1 MRRINSNFRTG
12 FISEEGQKISN
23 RDYFGYVE
31 MDNFACYVLADSL
44 DGETRSNSAQF
55 VVESLIRSFGE
66 NPTLRKGKLKKYI
79 QNAHRELRKMRG
91 GMHLKASVVLAVT
104 DYKKLRYCYVGNSRL
119 YLLRNSRFLIQTK
132 DQSLTR
138 NLIDDRKIPLD
149 QAAQHEERNNLY
161 SYLGGKETPRL
172 VISKKIRLE
181 DGDVLEIMTRGVWEN
196 CSDSQLL
203 EASED
208 AKEPEDV
215 LNKVEDIVLARQE
228 DHRIDNY
235 SLAVTFIDKVYRSPK
250 KKISIRQVLLVAVPV
265 VLLAGGIGLALYLNH
280 RNKVKDQE
288 NLTMAMESGETYL
301 QYDNFEKGAQEYQTA
316 LELAK
321 DLNKKEEAS
330 EADEYLKLSEQIILA
345 DQAMADEDYQK
356 AQELYLTARKLSMDA
371 GNVGKAYIDSRLKE
385 TRDYMEVY
393 DLIELGMAKE
403 ENGNLEGAAENY
415 RQARDLAASIYYG
428 AGKEEAM
435 SRQAAVEEK
444 LDAEAAK
451 AAEAE
456 QQAQTAAKE
465 AAAKEMES
473 QAAMQE
479 LENQQKANDQKNAIE
494 LENQGNELLA
504 QGEYESAVT
513 YYRTAQAIYIRLEL
527 PELADGI
534 NGKIAAAQAGAEAK
548 RRQQQSQGT
557 ETAVQEQTAGQGP
570 EEQPQEAGI
579 TG

>member
-1 MRRINSNFRTG
+1 
-12 FISEEGQKISN
+12 
-23 RDYFGYVE
+23 
-31 MDNFACYVLADSL
+31 
-44 DGETRSNSAQF
+44 
-55 VVESLIRSFGE
+55 
-66 NPTLRKGKLKKYI
+66 
-79 QNAHRELRKMRG
+79 
-91 GMHLKASVVLAVT
+91 
-104 DYKKLRYCYVGNSRL
+104 
-119 YLLRNSRFLIQTK
+119 
-132 DQSLTR
+132 
-138 NLIDDRKIPLD
+138 
-149 QAAQHEERNNLY
+149 
-161 SYLGGKETPRL
+161 
-172 VISKKIRLE
+172 
-181 DGDVLEIMTRGVWEN
+181 
-196 CSDSQLL
+196 
-203 EASED
+203 
-208 AKEPEDV
+208 
-215 LNKVEDIVLARQE
+215 
-228 DHRIDNY
+228 
-235 SLAVTFIDKVYRSPK
+235 
-250 KKISIRQVLLVAVPV
+250 
-265 VLLAGGIGLALYLNH
+265 
-280 RNKVKDQE
+280 
-288 NLTMAMESGETYL
+288 MESGETYL